1 MADLNQLQEIQDID
15 LKIDELSELLNQVR
29 IELKEDGEITSISAS
44 LIEISS
50 KISIIN
56 VQEND
61 ANDAAVATEL
71 KLKSLRDKLY
81 GGEITN
87 SKELEALEDEGKFL
101 EEQLST
107 EEDLALELMES
118 LEILTT
124 TMDRTAIQLEDLKQ
138 KRGIR
143 LKELEMEE
151 KNLSSQIKE
160 FVSKRSSLASL
171 VTIGTMNLYET
182 LRQSRGGIGIAEVDR
197 GRGICQACRIMI
209 PVNDLQKVRTSGG
222 IVQCNS
228 CRRILYV

>member
-1 MADLNQLQEIQDID
+1 MADLNQLQEIQELD

-44 LIEISS
+44 LIEMSS

-124 TMDRTAIQLEDLKQ
+124 TMDRTAVQLEDLKQ

-197 GRGICQACRIMI
+197 ARGICQACRIMI
-209 PVNDLQKVRTSGG
+209 PVNDLQKVRSSGG

>member
-124 TMDRTAIQLEDLKQ
+124 TMDRTAVQLEDLKQ

-160 FVSKRSSLASL
+160 FVSKRSLLASL

-197 GRGICQACRIMI
+197 ARGICQACRIMI
-209 PVNDLQKVRTSGG
+209 PVNDLQKVRSSGG

>member
-143 LKELEMEE
+143 
-151 KNLSSQIKE
+151 
-160 FVSKRSSLASL
+160 
-171 VTIGTMNLYET
+171 
-182 LRQSRGGIGIAEVDR
+182 
-197 GRGICQACRIMI
+197 
-209 PVNDLQKVRTSGG
+209 
-222 IVQCNS
+222 
-228 CRRILYV
+228 

>member
-61 ANDAAVATEL
+61 ANDAAIATEL

-124 TMDRTAIQLEDLKQ
+124 TMDRTAVQLEDLKQ

-160 FVSKRSSLASL
+160 FVSKRSSIASL

-197 GRGICQACRIMI
+197 ARGICQACRITI
-209 PVNDLQKVRTSGG
+209 PVNDLQKVRSSGG

>member
-124 TMDRTAIQLEDLKQ
+124 TMDRTAVQLEDLKQ

-151 KNLSSQIKE
+151 KNLSSQI
-160 FVSKRSSLASL
+160 
-171 VTIGTMNLYET
+171 
-182 LRQSRGGIGIAEVDR
+182 
-197 GRGICQACRIMI
+197 
-209 PVNDLQKVRTSGG
+209 
-222 IVQCNS
+222 
-228 CRRILYV
+228 

>member
-124 TMDRTAIQLEDLKQ
+124 TMDRTAVQLEDLKQ

-197 GRGICQACRIMI
+197 ARGICQACRIMI
-209 PVNDLQKVRTSGG
+209 PVNDLQKVRSSGG